1 MKVVTMYRAAKIAA
15 VSKQA
20 IFDLKKRNA
29 DGKSNYS
36 FFCYD
41 PKTGKHGI
49 NVDYIKWKKYLDR
62 GEKKY
67 RQGKEPV
74 KSTTHGV
81 VKGEQDN
88 DVRFNNLLL
97 ATKKILE
104 RDLKLGKK
112 AIDKILFDIGVE
124 FEGMGE

>member
-1 MKVVTMYRAAKIAA
+1 MKVVTMYRAAKIAG

-41 PKTGKHGI
+41 PKTGKFGI
-49 NVDYIKWKKYLDR
+49 NVDDIEWKKYLDR

-67 RQGKEPV
+67 RQGKQTV
-74 KSTTHGV
+74 KNTKQAV
-81 VKGEQDN
+81 VKGDHNN
-88 DVRFNNLLL
+88 DARFNDLLI
-97 ATKKILE
+97 ATKNVLE
-104 RDLKLGKK
+104 RNLKLGKK